1 VVADAARLVRHALFL
16 RPDKAGNYRGEPVAL
31 WTQPRRGTCLVAA
44 LASSA
49 LPGLACENCGP
60 RVLLFVMTVLF
71 SGILLN
77 QRNASQSE
85 PLSPMMPA
93 VRKVLFTVAYGLGS
107 GWIVAV
113 NQLEI
118 KHPLLSVDLPAN
130 QLALAAMFTA
140 FGAFMLDGGTII
152 VRGILDRCGTKP
164 LLAGDDEKN
173 AGRRTRTRTR
183 SRTSDAAAKETR
195 RTLPMRNTTVGG

>member
-1 VVADAARLVRHALFL
+1 
-16 RPDKAGNYRGEPVAL
+16 
-31 WTQPRRGTCLVAA
+31 
-44 LASSA
+44 
-49 LPGLACENCGP
+49 
-60 RVLLFVMTVLF
+60 M
-71 SGILLN
+71 
-77 QRNASQSE
+77 
-85 PLSPMMPA
+85 
-93 VRKVLFTVAYGLGS
+93 
-107 GWIVAV
+107 